1 VLLRRDGEHTIV
13 LPIDWK
19 KAFVGTASANVPS
32 LLRGIEEQ
40 TRGGAAG
47 AKPSSGPIIRERLAA
62 ASATE
67 RPAVIE
73 AFLREQIA
81 RSLGL
86 ANPEALERKA
96 PLSSSGLD
104 SLMALELR
112 NRIAAVTGISVS
124 VTRLL
129 SNCTLETL
137 AAELAAATQAD
148 TSASR
153 QAQISTGTSAAD
165 PEEAVQLLQQL
176 PDLGDAEVD
185 DLLAKLLAGDSRS
198 LSG

>member
-1 VLLRRDGEHTIV
+1 M
-13 LPIDWK
+13 
-19 KAFVGTASANVPS
+19 
-32 LLRGIEEQ
+32 
-40 TRGGAAG
+40 RGGAAAG
-47 AKPSSGPIIRERLAA
+47 KPSSGPIVRERLAA
-62 ASATE
+62 ASVTE

-86 ANPEALERKA
+86 ANPDSVERKA

-104 SLMALELR
+104 SLRALELR
-112 NRIAAVTGISVS
+112 NRIVADTGISVS

-137 AAELAAATQAD
+137 AAELAAATQDDTQGD

-153 QAQISTGTSAAD
+153 QGQISTGTSAAD

-185 DLLAKLLAGDSRS
+185 DLLDKLWAGDSRS
-198 LSG
+198 L